1 MTTRPLI
8 LLVDD
13 EPDILVA
20 LGDLL
25 EDRYDI
31 LTFTS
36 PAEALDR
43 LAREPELAVIVSD
56 QRMPEMT
63 GDAFLTAARR
73 VSEAE
78 AVLLTG
84 YADLNAVTAALNSG
98 GIVGYAPKPW
108 EPDALRAMIAGAAE
122 RFSLK
127 RDLRLHRALLEGLM
141 ENVPAAVSF
150 KDANGRFIALN
161 SRKAEALGIE
171 AGATR
176 VGGRNITSDAPGP
189 SKIERRAL
197 SQGEVVQTIVESQ
210 SDNGSAWLETT
221 CIPTRDGAAA
231 LILIER
237 DVTAQ
242 KIAEQQLRQSDKLRA
257 LGTLAGGVAHDFN
270 NLLTAILGSL
280 ELASRRLPDEER
292 VRRYLDNATLAARRG
307 ASLTQRLLGFSRQT
321 DGDACVTDIAAILRD
336 MGDLVTRTLGGS
348 TSVDWDL
355 APDLWSSLVEP
366 DQLEMAVLNLCINAR
381 DAMGDGGRIT
391 VRGRNLRLAGLVN
404 APDLSPGDYVAVS
417 IEDHGEGIRPEVLSR
432 VLEPFFTTKP
442 VGKGTGLGLPM
453 AYGFAQR
460 SGGALD
466 IESELGVGTKVTL
479 YLPRSEDA
487 GETASDPD
495 AEKAPEVVSPPLDIL
510 VVDDETSVR
519 QVTAGLLRDQ
529 GHTVMEALDGA
540 DALSQLAKGLRPSLA
555 IVDFAMPGMNGAE
568 LIRRIEPLGLDIPV
582 LLLTGYADLDSV
594 PDGVPMIAKPFTVEQ
609 LANAVRQYGVRSPS
623 SVDAN

>member
-1 MTTRPLI
+1 MTSRPLI

-20 LGDLL
+20 LQDLL

-31 LTFTS
+31 LAFTS
-36 PAEALDR
+36 PAEALAR
-43 LAREPELAVIVSD
+43 LADEPDLAVIVSD

-63 GDAFLTAARR
+63 GDAFLTEARR
-73 VSEAE
+73 VSQAE
-78 AVLLTG
+78 AILLTG

-108 EPDALRAMIAGAAE
+108 EADSLRAMIAGAAE
-122 RFSLK
+122 RFGLK

-150 KDANGRFIALN
+150 KDTQGRFIALN
-161 SRKAEALGIE
+161 SRKAQSLGIDV
-171 AGATR
+171 AGAR
-176 VGGRNITSDAPGP
+176 VGGVDAPGTAAP
-189 SKIERRAL
+189 SKLERRAL
-197 SQGEVVQTIVESQ
+197 ARGDVVQNIVERQTES
-210 SDNGSAWLETT
+210 GPLWLETT
-221 CIPTRDGAAA
+221 CIPTRDEAAA
-231 LILIER
+231 LIVIER

-242 KIAEQQLRQSDKLRA
+242 KMAEQQLRQSDKLRA

-280 ELASRRLPDEER
+280 ELASRRLPDEQR
-292 VRRYLDNATLAARRG
+292 VRRYLENATLAARRG

-321 DGDACVTDIAAILRD
+321 DGDPCVTDIAATLRD

-348 TSVDWDL
+348 TTVEWDL
-355 APDLWSSLVEP
+355 SSDLWSSLVEA
-366 DQLEMAVLNLCINAR
+366 DQLEMAILNLCINAR
-381 DAMGDGGRIT
+381 DAMGDGGKIT
-391 VRGRNLRLAGLVN
+391 VRARNLRLDSLAN
-404 APDLSPGDYVAVS
+404 APDLAPGDYVAVS
-417 IEDHGEGIRPEVLSR
+417 VEDHGEGIRPEVLSR

-479 YLPRSEDA
+479 YLPRTDDIHA
-487 GETASDPD
+487 PIADVET
-495 AEKAPEVVSPPLDIL
+495 PEARDVATPALDIL

-529 GHTVMEALDGA
+529 GHRVVEALDGA
-540 DALSQLAKGLRPSLA
+540 DALAQLTGGLRPNLA

-568 LIRRIEPLGLDIPV
+568 LIRRIGPLGLKLPV
-582 LLLTGYADLDSV
+582 LLLTGYADLNSV
-594 PDGVPMIAKPFTVEQ
+594 PDGVPMIAKPFTADQ
-609 LANAVRQYGVRSPS
+609 LAAAVRQYGA
-623 SVDAN
+623 SVA